1 MWSGRFEFPDQL
13 PLDEFL
19 QKPDSKDPA
28 NYILHA
34 VLVHSGDNH
43 GGHYVV
49 YLNPKGDGKFTV
61 CRLVHTGVEKIASL
75 RQEVI
80 RLPTTGEL
88 KVGQAF
94 ARLANSPVFS
104 RCVGAIDGCH
114 VHIKTPS
121 GPDSQDCLNRMLF
134 PSIQLQAVCYG
145 KGLFINNFLGCPGS
159 VHDIRFLKNSRIYR
173 EALYRPS
180 NETRHIEDALKIAVL
195 HTFVPSVIT
204 AFAVLH
210 ICLTAGDILK
220 PFEDVRNIGVVPPRP
235 VRGE

>member
-1 MWSGRFEFPDQL
+1 MEALLRILPSKHTQGWSHEVHI
-13 PLDEFL
+13 
-19 QKPDSKDPA
+19 
-28 NYILHA
+28 YIYAYTVYWLAHGLSCSVVSRA
-34 VLVHSGDNH
+34 FHVL
-43 GGHYVV
+43 
-49 YLNPKGDGKFTV
+49 KFTV

-180 NETRHIEDALKIAVL
+180 NETRV
-195 HTFVPSVIT
+195 TS
-204 AFAVLH
+204 
-210 ICLTAGDILK
+210 
-220 PFEDVRNIGVVPPRP
+220 
-235 VRGE
+235 